1 MNQQTITSEKEK
13 QGCIFESS
21 TTSNRC
27 LSVVISFTNDA
38 VSKTTPTD
46 VKFVYSNAEPI
57 DIRLFLDEKG
67 EIHSSFRIIP
77 KSQNKENKTESI
89 PTNESTSINEIF
101 AEKEPIEK
109 ESSFTKIDDQVKTNV
124 LTYTDTQ
131 PQKHGRGRPKGSKNK
146 MKNFD
151 TCNHKFTK
159 EIFETNAEFKA
170 RVAEEMRLLSP
181 QTA

>member
-1 MNQQTITSEKEK
+1 MNQQTLTSEKEK

-21 TTSNRC
+21 ATSNRC

-38 VSKTTPTD
+38 VSKTTPAD

-77 KSQNKENKTESI
+77 KSQNMENKTQSI
-89 PTNESTSINEIF
+89 PIKEYFPINEIF
-101 AEKEPIEK
+101 DENKHTTK
-109 ESSFTKIDDQVKTNV
+109 NESSLTKIEDQIKTTN
-124 LTYTDTQ
+124 TDSQ
-131 PQKHGRGRPKGSKNK
+131 FQKPRRGRPKGSKNK

-151 TCNHKFTK
+151 TSNHKFTR
-159 EIFETNAEFKA
+159 EMFETNAEFKA
-170 RVAEEMRLLSP
+170 RVAEEMRLLTP

>member
-13 QGCIFESS
+13 QGCFFESS
-21 TTSNRC
+21 ATSNRC

-38 VSKTTPTD
+38 VSKTIPTD
-46 VKFVYSNAEPI
+46 VKFVYSNAEPV

-89 PTNESTSINEIF
+89 PTNES
-101 AEKEPIEK
+101 P
-109 ESSFTKIDDQVKTNV
+109 FTTIGDQVKTDI
-124 LTYTDTQ
+124 LIHTDTQ
-131 PQKHGRGRPKGSKNK
+131 PQKHRRGRPNGSKNK

-151 TCNHKFTK
+151 TYNHKFTK
-159 EIFETNAEFKA
+159 EMFETNAEFKA
-170 RVAEEMRLLSP
+170 RVAEEMRLLSS